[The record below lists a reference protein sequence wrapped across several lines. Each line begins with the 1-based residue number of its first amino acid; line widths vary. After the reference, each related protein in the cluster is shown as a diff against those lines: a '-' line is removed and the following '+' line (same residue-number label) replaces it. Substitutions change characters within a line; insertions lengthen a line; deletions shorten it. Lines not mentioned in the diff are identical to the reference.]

1 MENQQKPLALLG
13 AFLSNIQKRFSMSVK
28 ILRVAEGKQST
39 LSQLYI
45 DDVFQC
51 YLLEDKIRAVKIS
64 KQTAIPTG
72 NYTLR
77 LNTWGGMNAQ
87 YRTKFPKVHKGM
99 IEINGLPNFSFV
111 YIHIGNTYTQT
122 AGCPMCGF
130 GFEQVNGDFQ
140 VVSSTDAY
148 KMIYPKLLAIAE
160 SDDKSISIENNFQ
173 F

>member
-1 MENQQKPLALLG
+1 M
-13 AFLSNIQKRFSMSVK
+13 RTK

-45 DDVFQC
+45 DNVFQC
-51 YLLEDKIRAVKIS
+51 YLLEDKIRSIKIP

-77 LNTWGGMNAQ
+77 LNTWGGMNAE
-87 YRTKFPKVHKGM
+87 YRQKLPKLHKGM

-111 YIHIGNTYTQT
+111 YIHIGNTYKQT
-122 AGCPMCGF
+122 AGCPLCGF
-130 GFEQVNGDFQ
+130 GFELVNGDYQ
-140 VVSSTDAY
+140 VLRSKDAY
-148 KMIYPKLLAIAE
+148 QMIYPKLLAIIQGKE
-160 SDDKSISIENNFQ
+160 NGISIENNFQ

>member
-1 MENQQKPLALLG
+1 M
-13 AFLSNIQKRFSMSVK
+13 RTK

-51 YLLEDKIRAVKIS
+51 YLLEDKIRAVKIP

-77 LNTWGGMNAQ
+77 LNTWGGMNAD
-87 YRTKFPKVHKGM
+87 YRQKFPKLHKGM
-99 IEINGLPNFSFV
+99 IEINGLSQFSFV
-111 YIHIGNTYTQT
+111 YIHIGNTYTHT
-122 AGCPMCGF
+122 AGCPLCGF
-130 GFEQVNGDFQ
+130 GFELVNGDYQ
-140 VVSSTDAY
+140 VLRSKDAY
-148 KMIYPKLLAIAE
+148 QMIYPKLLEIAQGG
-160 SDDKSISIENNFQ
+160 KNGISIENNFQ

>member
-1 MENQQKPLALLG
+1 M
-13 AFLSNIQKRFSMSVK
+13 RTK

-51 YLLEDKIRAVKIS
+51 YLLEDKIRSVKIP

-77 LNTWGGMNAQ
+77 LNTWGGMNAE
-87 YRTKFPKVHKGM
+87 YRQKFPKLHKGM

-111 YIHIGNTYTQT
+111 YIHIGNTYTHT
-122 AGCPMCGF
+122 AGCPLCGF
-130 GFEQVNGDFQ
+130 GFELVNGDYQ
-140 VVSSTDAY
+140 VLRSKDAY
-148 KMIYPKLLAIAE
+148 QMIYPKLLQLAQGNE
-160 SDDKSISIENNFQ
+160 NQISIENNFQ

>member
-1 MENQQKPLALLG
+1 M
-13 AFLSNIQKRFSMSVK
+13 RTK

-45 DDVFQC
+45 DNVFQC
-51 YLLEDKIRAVKIS
+51 YLLEDKIRSVKIP

-77 LNTWGGMNAQ
+77 LNTWGGMNAE
-87 YRTKFPKVHKGM
+87 YRQKFPKLHKGM

-111 YIHIGNTYTQT
+111 YIHIGNTYKQT
-122 AGCPMCGF
+122 AGCPLCGF
-130 GFEQVNGDFQ
+130 GFELVNGDYQ
-140 VVSSTDAY
+140 VLRSKDAY
-148 KMIYPKLLAIAE
+148 QMIYPKLLAIAQ
-160 SDDKSISIENNFQ
+160 SNGNNISIENNFQ

>member
-1 MENQQKPLALLG
+1 M
-13 AFLSNIQKRFSMSVK
+13 RTK

-39 LSQLYI
+39 LSHLYI

-51 YLLEDKIRAVKIS
+51 YLLEDKIRNIKLP

-77 LNTWGGMNAQ
+77 LNTWGGMNAE
-87 YRTKFPKVHKGM
+87 YRQKFPKLHKGM

-111 YIHIGNTYTQT
+111 YIHIGNTYRQT
-122 AGCPMCGF
+122 AGCPLCGF
-130 GFEQVNGDFQ
+130 GFEFVNGDYQ
-140 VVSSTDAY
+140 VLRSKDAY
-148 KMIYPKLLAIAE
+148 QMIYPKLLAIAQGNE
-160 SDDKSISIENNFQ
+160 KSISIENKFQ

>member
-1 MENQQKPLALLG
+1 M
-13 AFLSNIQKRFSMSVK
+13 RTK

-39 LSQLYI
+39 LSHLYI

-51 YLLEDKIRAVKIS
+51 YLLEDKIRNVKIP

-77 LNTWGGMNAQ
+77 LNTWGGMNAE
-87 YRTKFPKVHKGM
+87 YRQKFPKLHKGM

-111 YIHIGNTYTQT
+111 YIHIGNTYRQT
-122 AGCPMCGF
+122 AGCPLCGF
-130 GFEQVNGDFQ
+130 GFEMVNGDFQ
-140 VVSSTDAY
+140 VLRSKDAY
-148 KMIYPKLLAIAE
+148 QMIYPKLLQLAQGNEKGI
-160 SDDKSISIENNFQ
+160 IIENDFQ